1 MLDLVI
7 VGGGIT
13 GLSLAHRAQKAGLNF
28 RLLESRP
35 RPGGCMESR
44 WSPWGTVEFGPD
56 TLVSKP
62 ATLGLLKDLDLM
74 GKTVVSSAGPPCVV
88 RRGNLW
94 PLPNGFRLLA
104 PTRLLPFALSPL
116 LSWWGKLRV
125 LGDLFIRPS
134 LKSDQTLAQFV
145 RRRLGSELLEQLAQ
159 PLVAGIYAA
168 DPEQLSLEASMP
180 QFLQMERS
188 FGGLIKGALLSR
200 SVAPPRMFSLPGGVG
215 QLIQSLHQSC
225 RDSIQTGTSVLAV
238 RPEGEGWS
246 VTTGAESICARNLAV
261 ATSAQHC
268 SQLLQGIDSHLSQS
282 IGSIRLRRV
291 AVLNVTLSASHV
303 VGTPQSFLVPLV
315 EGGCFS
321 AVTVMSQKWPG
332 RTLRRYVNLRI
343 HLGGAGREQDLDRD
357 DESLSE
363 LALQQLRNYV
373 KWEGKPVWTELRRH
387 DHMMP
392 EYTMGH
398 RQRIQAIEEATG
410 RWSGLHLAG
419 NWLTGVGIGDC
430 IARADVVAQRLSA
443 PREAVCNP

>member
-13 GLSLAHRAQKAGLNF
+13 GLSLAYRARQAGLNF
-28 RLLESRP
+28 QLLESRP

-56 TLVSKP
+56 TLISKP
-62 ATLGLLKDLDLM
+62 ATMGLLQDLNLA
-74 GKTVVSSAGPPCVV
+74 GKTLASSAGSPRVV
-88 RRGNLW
+88 RKGQLW
-94 PLPNGFRLLA
+94 PLPDGFRLLA

-134 LKSDQTLAQFV
+134 SKPDQTLAQFV
-145 RRRLGSELLEQLAQ
+145 RRRLGSELLERLAQ

-180 QFLQMERS
+180 QFLKMEQT
-188 FGGLIKGALLSR
+188 FGGLIKGALFSG

-215 QLIQSLHQSC
+215 QLIQTLSTTC
-225 RDSIQTGTSVLAV
+225 RDSIQTGSPVLSL
-238 RPEGEGWS
+238 RPGQDGWS
-246 VTTGAESICARNLAV
+246 VITGSQSLSARNVAV

-268 SQLLQGIDSHLSQS
+268 SQLLGDTDQQLSQS
-282 IGSIRLRRV
+282 IGSIRLRTV
-291 AVLNVTLSASHV
+291 AVLNVTLSASHLAE
-303 VGTPQSFLVPLV
+303 TPQSFLVPLV

-343 HLGGAGREQDLDRD
+343 HLGGAGREHFLDLD
-357 DESLSE
+357 DESLGE
-363 LALQQLRNYV
+363 LALQQLRKFVN
-373 KWEGKPVWTELRRH
+373 WEGKPVWTELRRH

-392 EYTMGH
+392 EYTVGH
-398 RQRIQAIEEATG
+398 RQRIKAIEETTA
-410 RWSGLHLAG
+410 RWPGLHLAG

-430 IARADVVAQRLSA
+430 IARADAVAQKLCA
-443 PREAVCNP
+443 QPEVLCNP